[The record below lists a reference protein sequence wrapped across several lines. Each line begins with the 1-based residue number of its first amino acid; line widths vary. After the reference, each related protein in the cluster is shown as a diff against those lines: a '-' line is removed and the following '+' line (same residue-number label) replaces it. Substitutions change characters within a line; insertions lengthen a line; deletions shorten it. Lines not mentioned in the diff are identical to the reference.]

1 MKPTPPRPAL
11 PILPA
16 AKSSPPGKA
25 NPLYTFH
32 AYGRVGSDVVCWH
45 CGSLPHCSMART
57 CLTAGGPTPGVIE
70 RARYSSCL
78 KTRPTAAAR
87 EISPDLRI
95 SPQISAARGVRGGRG
110 GEGDPRCH
118 SLLLLWRPA
127 PPGVGACRWRR
138 EWARQ
143 WRREWGT
150 WSGAWIK
157 WGETTAAWSIGSRAR
172 VAVSGY
178 VSSGTVGVWCGFGYR
193 GCTG

>member
-110 GEGDPRCH
+110 GRATRDATLCYCCGGQ
-118 SLLLLWRPA
+118 LLPA
-127 PPGVGACRWRR
+127 SGRVGGGASGRVSGGASGALGVGRGSSGARRPPGGASGLGQ
-138 EWARQ
+138 EWLCLA
-143 WRREWGT
+143 T
-150 WSGAWIK
+150 
-157 WGETTAAWSIGSRAR
+157 
-172 VAVSGY
+172 
-178 VSSGTVGVWCGFGYR
+178 
-193 GCTG
+193 